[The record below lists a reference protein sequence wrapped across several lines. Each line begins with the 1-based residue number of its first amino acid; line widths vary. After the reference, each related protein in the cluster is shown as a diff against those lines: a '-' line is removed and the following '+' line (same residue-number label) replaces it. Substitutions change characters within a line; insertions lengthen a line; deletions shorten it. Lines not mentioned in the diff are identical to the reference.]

1 MPRHGNDNGSQNA
14 PHSDR
19 PARPVSVAVVG
30 TFAVGITLR
39 TRRIPALGE
48 TVHGDG
54 LAIGYGGKG
63 SNQAVA
69 CARLG
74 ATVELMTCLGA
85 DAFGPWALELYRREG
100 VGSRWIGTS
109 TRYPTGI
116 GAILVTPD
124 GRNAIVVDIGANRE
138 MDGAFVE
145 SRSAILDTATVL
157 LTVTEAPVAA
167 VARAVELAHARGKIV
182 ILNPAPAVPLPEG
195 LLAKVDALTPNGSEL
210 ATLTGMPAGT
220 VDHAGSAARDLLR
233 QGARAVVVT
242 LGEAGALVCRAEGT
256 AHVRA
261 PKVGVV
267 DTTGAGDA
275 FAAGLAVALGEGKR
289 LEEAAAFAVCCG
301 SLACTAAEVIP
312 SLPGREQV
320 ERMMAAAR

>member
-1 MPRHGNDNGSQNA
+1 MPRHGNDNGGQKA
-14 PHSDR
+14 PNR
-19 PARPVSVAVVG
+19 GEPARPVSVAVVG

-39 TRRIPALGE
+39 TQRIPVLGE
-48 TVHGDG
+48 TVHGEG

-74 ATVELMTCLGA
+74 ATVELMTCLGE
-85 DAFGPWALELYRREG
+85 DAFGAWALDLYRKEG
-100 VGSRWIGTS
+100 VGSRWIGKS
-109 TRYPTGI
+109 ARYPTGV

-145 SRSAILDTATVL
+145 SRSAILDSVSVL

-167 VARAVELAHARGKIV
+167 VAKAVELAHARGKMV
-182 ILNPAPAVPLPEG
+182 VLNPAPAVPLPEG

-220 VDHAGSAARDLLR
+220 VDQASSAARDLLR
-233 QGARAVVVT
+233 QGARNVVVT
-242 LGEAGALVCRAEGT
+242 LGEDGALVCRAEGS

-261 PKVGVV
+261 SRVSVV

-275 FAAGLAVALGEGKR
+275 FAAGLAVALGEGR
-289 LEEAAAFAVCCG
+289 SLEEAAAFAVCCG
-301 SLACTAAEVIP
+301 SLACTVAEVVP